1 MPPSLA
7 LPPGRFENTG
17 AGLELKKQC
26 GKPFRRDPA
35 AAKSRFQTKLLYN
48 IVATHPKERTTTN
61 LSSNKEVYTAED

>member
-7 LPPGRFENTG
+7 LPPGRVDKTG
-17 AGLELKKQC
+17 AGLALKKQC

-35 AAKSRFQTKLLYN
+35 AAKSRLQTKLLY